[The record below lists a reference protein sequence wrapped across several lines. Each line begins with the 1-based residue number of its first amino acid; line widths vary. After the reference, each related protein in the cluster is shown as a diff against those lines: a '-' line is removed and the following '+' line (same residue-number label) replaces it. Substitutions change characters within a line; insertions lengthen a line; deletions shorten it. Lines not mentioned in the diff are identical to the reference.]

1 MTDFKDLFTPN
12 YIQINER
19 TKWMQPSRH
28 IGWLTRNE
36 ICTNSKNSILF
47 SIFNTNN
54 SNKLEAKEITE
65 MYKYFDSFASSD
77 KNSVFEDKEI
87 ETFLKQIILSDNKS
101 LKDVGFTSNDIK
113 TFIKTVADTTD
124 NKNREVPHDSD
135 IAAQRREKLHEFVS
149 NYNLMYDTTNQ
160 SELLSNMKTVVK
172 EYTDEFGMLVST
184 SRSGLLNI
192 STSEQEN
199 HGWEILRN
207 DPDFSDDPNI
217 AINQLRAAVKE
228 THWANCGE
236 SAELTAFI
244 LEKNYPDQYDI
255 SEIKFDAKQTTG
267 HVAVLVKDKTTG
279 ESYIID
285 NWIEPQGGIF
295 KMDDWIEMIQCAYQA
310 DCIKIS
316 TEEFDFLSE

>member
-1 MTDFKDLFTPN
+1 MKAAL
-12 YIQINER
+12 
-19 TKWMQPSRH
+19 
-28 IGWLTRNE
+28 
-36 ICTNSKNSILF
+36 
-47 SIFNTNN
+47 IFHGVPRGYDVWGGNPD
-54 SNKLEAKEITE
+54 
-65 MYKYFDSFASSD
+65 KYFDSFASSD

-172 EYTDEFGMLVST
+172 EYIDDFGILSST
-184 SRSGLLNI
+184 SRNGLLNI
-192 STSEQEN
+192 ENSEQEN
-199 HGWEILRN
+199 HGWEILRY
-207 DPDFSDDPNI
+207 DTDFSDDPNI
-217 AINQLRAAVKE
+217 AIHQMIDKIKE

-255 SEIKFDAKQTTG
+255 LAIKFDAKQTTG
-267 HVAVLVKDKTTG
+267 HGAVLVKDKTTG